1 MVGGRNSGTD
11 LFKLEDAD
19 VLIHFSASSGNMSL
33 NNVAVSSSN
42 GDSFQ
47 HQDKLTMPSLHHS
60 TVLYNMSSTGQ
71 PSIKKEPLEGGVYS
85 SYHQGLHLDS
95 SGQLSYSTPNSE
107 EVPSSQGPTATTEV
121 NASSSSS
128 SEPEVYT
135 TLTVSTPLMTQ
146 TDPIN
151 HHLPST
157 EYLGSHDVHGP
168 ESSHLIG
175 PGMNSNYMSLSENK
189 VGGPGSGGMNEMVRV
204 MCEEMDA
211 MEGKELAKLQTVQ
224 MKEDMADI

>member
-1 MVGGRNSGTD
+1 
-11 LFKLEDAD
+11 
-19 VLIHFSASSGNMSL
+19 MSL

-60 TVLYNMSSTGQ
+60 TVLYNMSGSGQ

-95 SGQLSYSTPNSE
+95 SGQLSYSAPNSE
-107 EVPSSQGPTATTEV
+107 EVPSSQGPAGTPEV

-135 TLTVSTPLMTQ
+135 TLTVSTPLMAQ
-146 TDPIN
+146 TDPGN
-151 HHLPST
+151 HHHLPST
-157 EYLGSHDVHGP
+157 EYLGSHEVHGS

-175 PGMNSNYMSLSENK
+175 PGMNNNFMNLSENK
-189 VGGPGSGGMNEMVRV
+189 VGGPGSGGVNEMVRV

-211 MEGKELAKLQTVQ
+211 IEGKELAKLQTVQ

>member
-1 MVGGRNSGTD
+1 
-11 LFKLEDAD
+11 
-19 VLIHFSASSGNMSL
+19 MSL
-33 NNVAVSSSN
+33 NNVAVSSSS

-47 HQDKLTMPSLHHS
+47 HQDKLTLPSLHHS

-71 PSIKKEPLEGGVYS
+71 PSIKKEPLEAGVYS
-85 SYHQGLHLDS
+85 SYHQGLHLDA
-95 SGQLSYSTPNSE
+95 SGQLSYSAPNSE
-107 EVPSSQGPTATTEV
+107 DVPSSQGPTATSEV
-121 NASSSSS
+121 NVSSSSS
-128 SEPEVYT
+128 AEPEVYT

-146 TDPIN
+146 TEPNN

-168 ESSHLIG
+168 DSSHLIG
-175 PGMNSNYMSLSENK
+175 PGVNNNYMNLSQSK

-211 MEGKELAKLQTVQ
+211 IEGKELAKLQTVQ

>member
-1 MVGGRNSGTD
+1 M
-11 LFKLEDAD
+11 LEKIYPDPKIS
-19 VLIHFSASSGNMSL
+19 LHFSASPGNMSL

-42 GDSFQ
+42 EDSFQ
-47 HQDKLTMPSLHHS
+47 HQDKLTMPPLHHS
-60 TVLYNMSSTGQ
+60 TVLYNMSSAGQ

-95 SGQLSYSTPNSE
+95 SGQLSYSAPSSE
-107 EVPSSQGPTATTEV
+107 EVPSSQGRSATADV
-121 NASSSSS
+121 NGSSSSS

-135 TLTVSTPLMTQ
+135 TLTVSTPLMTP
-146 TDPIN
+146 TDPSN
-151 HHLPST
+151 HHLHST
-157 EYLGSHDVHGP
+157 EYLGGHEVHGP

-175 PGMNSNYMSLSENK
+175 PGMNNNYLNLSENK
-189 VGGPGSGGMNEMVRV
+189 VGGPGPGGMNEMVRV

-211 MEGKELAKLQTVQ
+211 VEGKELAKLQTVQ

>member
-1 MVGGRNSGTD
+1 MQH
-11 LFKLEDAD
+11 
-19 VLIHFSASSGNMSL
+19 VLIHFSASPGNMSL

-42 GDSFQ
+42 EDSFQ

-60 TVLYNMSSTGQ
+60 TVLYNMGSAGQ

-95 SGQLSYSTPNSE
+95 GGQLSYSTPSSE
-107 EVPSSQGPTATTEV
+107 EVPSSQGRSATADI
-121 NASSSSS
+121 NGSSSSS

-146 TDPIN
+146 TDPNN
-151 HHLPST
+151 HHLRST
-157 EYLGSHDVHGP
+157 EYLGRHEVHGP
-168 ESSHLIG
+168 GSSHLIG
-175 PGMNSNYMSLSENK
+175 PGMNNNYLNLSENK
-189 VGGPGSGGMNEMVRV
+189 VGGSGGMNEMVRV

-211 MEGKELAKLQTVQ
+211 VEGKELAKLQTVQ

>member
-1 MVGGRNSGTD
+1 MWQ
-11 LFKLEDAD
+11 
-19 VLIHFSASSGNMSL
+19 VLIRVSASPGNMSL
-33 NNVAVSSSN
+33 NNAAVSSSN
-42 GDSFQ
+42 EDSFQ
-47 HQDKLTMPSLHHS
+47 HPDKLTMPSLHHS
-60 TVLYNMSSTGQ
+60 TVLYNMSSAVQ

-85 SYHQGLHLDS
+85 SYHPGLHLDS
-95 SGQLSYSTPNSE
+95 SGQLSYSAPSAD
-107 EVPSSQGPTATTEV
+107 EVPSSQGPTATPEV

-135 TLTVSTPLMTQ
+135 TLTISTPLMTQ
-146 TDPIN
+146 TDPN
-151 HHLPST
+151 SHHLRST
-157 EYLGSHDVHGP
+157 EYLGSHEVHGP

-175 PGMNSNYMSLSENK
+175 PGMNSSYLNLSENK

-211 MEGKELAKLQTVQ
+211 VEGKELAKLQTVQ